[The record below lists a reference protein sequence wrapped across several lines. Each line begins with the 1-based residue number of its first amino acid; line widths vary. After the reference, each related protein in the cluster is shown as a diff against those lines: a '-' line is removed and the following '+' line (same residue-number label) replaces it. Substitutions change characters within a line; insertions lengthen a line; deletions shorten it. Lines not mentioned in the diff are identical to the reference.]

1 MKRWQKFICNLY
13 NKENYAVHVRALNQ
27 SLNYG
32 LKLKKMYG
40 IIKLNREGWLK
51 TYIIGQCLS
60 QDFKGNLDIDY
71 IWVFI
76 SISLNRGIGG
86 PKKANLSFPNFG
98 KSFYDAL
105 NTPRQSR
112 LQKTFKK

>member
-1 MKRWQKFICNLY
+1 
-13 NKENYAVHVRALNQ
+13 
-27 SLNYG
+27 
-32 LKLKKMYG
+32 MYG

-112 LQKTFKK
+112 CQKTFKK